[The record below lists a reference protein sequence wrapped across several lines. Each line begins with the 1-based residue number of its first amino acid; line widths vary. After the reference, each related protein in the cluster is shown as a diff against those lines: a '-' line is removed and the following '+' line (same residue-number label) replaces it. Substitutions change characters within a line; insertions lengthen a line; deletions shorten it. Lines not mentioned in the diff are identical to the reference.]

1 MKRTF
6 EHVTGPLTLDLRIP
20 AGSIAVD
27 AEDIT
32 DVDVE
37 LEPLNESARRILDS
51 VTVDLRT
58 RGGERVL
65 LVDTPDRGAFSFL
78 GRSPEFDLR
87 VRCPDLPAVRARSGS
102 ADFEGRGAF
111 ASLALKT
118 ASGDTDVA
126 RVDGDAS
133 VQTASGD
140 VHIGLAGGGTTVQ
153 TASGDVTMDR
163 AEREVRAQLVS
174 GDLTLRDARDSV
186 EVRTVS
192 GDLVLE
198 GVTSGSIVLVS
209 VSGDIRVGVRKG
221 ANVWMDVRS
230 VSGDTSSELTPTEG
244 PPSDDAPVVELR
256 IKSVSGDVQIESAA
270 PATLDA

>member
-6 EHVTGPLTLDLRIP
+6 EHVTSPLGLDLRMP

-32 DVDVE
+32 EVEVE
-37 LEPLNESARRILDS
+37 LEPLNESAGRIIDA

-58 RGGERVL
+58 RGGEQVL
-65 LVDTPDRGAFSFL
+65 LVDVPDRGALSFL

-111 ASLALKT
+111 ASLELKT
-118 ASGDTDVA
+118 ASGDTEVA
-126 RVDGDAS
+126 RVDGDAT

-140 VHIGLAGGGTTVQ
+140 VSIGFAGGSTTVQ
-153 TASGDVTMDR
+153 TASGDVTIDR
-163 AEREVRAQLVS
+163 AERPLRVQLVS
-174 GDLTLRDARDSV
+174 GDLTVRDARESV
-186 EVRTVS
+186 EARTVS
-192 GDLVLE
+192 GDLALE
-198 GVTSGSIVLVS
+198 AVASGSIVLVS

-230 VSGDTSSELTPTEG
+230 VSGETTSDLTPTEG
-244 PPSDDAPVVELR
+244 PPSDDAAVVELR